1 MNNTT
6 EKAGNIVTDVYEDG
20 LRDGKIEAL
29 EKMQSHQNQR
39 LDVFGKQF
47 EKCDARLRLQEK
59 VVWGLIG
66 AIALV
71 QFLPELKIFLAQ

>member
-1 MNNTT
+1 MT
-6 EKAGNIVTDVYEDG
+6 EEYEDG
-20 LRDGKIEAL
+20 LRDGKIEAI
-29 EKMQSHQNQR
+29 EKMQAHQNER

-71 QFLPELKIFLAQ
+71 QFLPEIKVLLAP

>member
-1 MNNTT
+1 MVN
-6 EKAGNIVTDVYEDG
+6 EAYEDG

-29 EKMQSHQNQR
+29 EKMQGHQNDR
-39 LDVFGKQF
+39 LDVFGQQF

-71 QFLPELKIFLAQ
+71 EFLPDIKAFIG

>member
-1 MNNTT
+1 M
-6 EKAGNIVTDVYEDG
+6 AEDG
-20 LRDGKIEAL
+20 YKEGLQDGKIEAI
-29 EKMQSHQNQR
+29 EAMQAIQNDR

-66 AIALV
+66 AIFLV
-71 QFLPELKIFLAQ
+71 QFLPELKRLLGT

>member
-1 MNNTT
+1 MAVNT
-6 EKAGNIVTDVYEDG
+6 YEDG
-20 LRDGKIEAL
+20 IRDGRIQAIEA
-29 EKMQSHQNQR
+29 MQVHQNKR
-39 LDVFGKQF
+39 LDNFATQF

-71 QFLPELKIFLAQ
+71 GFLPDIKSLLGL

>member
-1 MNNTT
+1 MVD
-6 EKAGNIVTDVYEDG
+6 EAYEDG
-20 LRDGKIEAL
+20 LRDGKIEAI
-29 EKMQSHQNQR
+29 EQMQVHQNGR
-39 LDVFGKQF
+39 LDTFAKQF

-71 QFLPELKIFLAQ
+71 QFLPELKKVLGQ

>member
-1 MNNTT
+1 MSGATM
-6 EKAGNIVTDVYEDG
+6 TDEYREG
-20 LRDGKIEAL
+20 LQDGKIEAI
-29 EKMQSHQNQR
+29 EQMQSIQNSR

-66 AIALV
+66 AIFLV
-71 QFLPELKIFLAQ
+71 QFLPELKLFFGIVG

>member
-1 MNNTT
+1 MT
-6 EKAGNIVTDVYEDG
+6 EDYTDG

-29 EKMQSHQNQR
+29 EHMQAHQNTR
-39 LDVFGKQF
+39 LEAFTKQF

-66 AIALV
+66 AITLV
-71 QFLPELKIFLAQ
+71 QFLPEIKRFIV

>member
-1 MNNTT
+1 MT
-6 EKAGNIVTDVYEDG
+6 EEYEDG
-20 LRDGKIEAL
+20 LRDGKIEAI
-29 EKMQSHQNQR
+29 EQMQVQQNNR
-39 LDVFGKQF
+39 LDVFGRQF

-71 QFLPELKIFLAQ
+71 QFLPVFKQFMGVS